1 MSEHGYKQ
9 RHVVILTA
17 IRVESEAVCAH
28 LQDVHE
34 ETYKGT
40 IYWRGIFS
48 DGNYHWD
55 VVVVRTGRGGYG
67 AATETERAITYYQPD
82 LVLFVGVAGGRKD
95 VRHGDVVA
103 ATKVYAYES
112 GKADATFQ
120 TRPEV
125 GRPSH
130 RLEQRAEAEASKKDW
145 LNRLGDKL
153 PNPPPSI
160 YLGPIAAGGSVITSL
175 DSTTEKLLQA
185 SYNDTL
191 AVEMEGHGFLE
202 AVHRTDRQVEA
213 LIIRGISDLVN
224 DKAEADAQHWQE
236 VASRHASAFAFE
248 ILAKLE
254 PIDFQLDKL
263 PEHSAQSQQSTAT
276 GEQKIGEPEP
286 DEQST
291 DIQTKTQQLSP
302 LPANNQNQKS
312 SISLKEYH
320 VRLEKECA
328 LVKGDRVKYPDQ
340 CTRIIDLM
348 TSLDGFFKEKQ
359 KNTPFS
365 ERSARKQLSDIR
377 GQISALKTNLQT
389 FREICESSKPSQ
401 QDHNI
406 RQSIRDKFDLLLS
419 DLERILNER

>member
-9 RHVVILTA
+9 RRVVILTA

-40 IYWRGIFS
+40 IYWWGIFS

-145 LNRLGDKL
+145 LKRLGDKL
-153 PNPPPSI
+153 PIPPPSV
-160 YLGPIAAGGSVITSL
+160 YLGPVAAGGSVIPHSIP
-175 DSTTEKLLQA
+175 LLRSSCKQVTMILWLWKWRA
-185 SYNDTL
+185 MVFSRPFIVL
-191 AVEMEGHGFLE
+191 I
-202 AVHRTDRQVEA
+202 DR
-213 LIIRGISDLVN
+213 
-224 DKAEADAQHWQE
+224 
-236 VASRHASAFAFE
+236 
-248 ILAKLE
+248 
-254 PIDFQLDKL
+254 
-263 PEHSAQSQQSTAT
+263 
-276 GEQKIGEPEP
+276 
-286 DEQST
+286 
-291 DIQTKTQQLSP
+291 
-302 LPANNQNQKS
+302 
-312 SISLKEYH
+312 
-320 VRLEKECA
+320 
-328 LVKGDRVKYPDQ
+328 
-340 CTRIIDLM
+340 
-348 TSLDGFFKEKQ
+348 
-359 KNTPFS
+359 
-365 ERSARKQLSDIR
+365 
-377 GQISALKTNLQT
+377 
-389 FREICESSKPSQ
+389 
-401 QDHNI
+401 
-406 RQSIRDKFDLLLS
+406 
-419 DLERILNER
+419 